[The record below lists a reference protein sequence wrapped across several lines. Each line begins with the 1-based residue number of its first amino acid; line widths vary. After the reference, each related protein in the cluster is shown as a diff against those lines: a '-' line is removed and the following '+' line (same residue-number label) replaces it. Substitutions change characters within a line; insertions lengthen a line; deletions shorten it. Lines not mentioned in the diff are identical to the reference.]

1 MWKETIFGLFLSF
14 WRVPAQ
20 PDFFEKIIELS
31 RIKSKFSFQK
41 FGLRIIK
48 SAAARPFPLF

>member
-31 RIKSKFSFQK
+31 RINPNF
-41 FGLRIIK
+41 
-48 SAAARPFPLF
+48 LFKNSD